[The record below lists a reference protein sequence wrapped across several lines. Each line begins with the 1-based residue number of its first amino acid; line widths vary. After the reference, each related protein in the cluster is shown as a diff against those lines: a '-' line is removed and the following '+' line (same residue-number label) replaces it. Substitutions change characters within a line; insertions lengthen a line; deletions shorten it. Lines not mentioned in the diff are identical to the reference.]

1 MPESL
6 ALSAALN
13 GRRSQALQISTGS
26 QTVQRPT
33 SAAAA
38 YYWGLHKSATSHQNQ
53 KYSPWDQSTQ
63 QLLQKD
69 PGISPLPNM
78 APVEMEHCSTPHPR
92 KKVFDILQWS
102 FGHHQYQQIFWSSQ
116 FLLAAHGKVQAT
128 VHARGS
134 SLATQF
140 GKMDICD
147 DSPPPIPGCCRC
159 QPQLWHVWWESA
171 CILQKKTQ
179 SPRLHRPFQL
189 ASWPNGGNLPFR
201 WPPTHVVECLEVHV
215 SNVKWKKK
223 QRFRRFLANGAIF
236 YQLGN
241 ALPIQH
247 KVHHIGGPVPMPTMS
262 ATRAWQCFRLL
273 RRSTATT
280 SPGRKSSNKFPA
292 QPGLKPRLS
301 HGLWAH
307 CHKWVANGKENTAE
321 AASIGFLVVYW
332 EIHSFML
339 FMLFNSNATSC
350 DQLHGSYL
358 SRTWTLDTNVLQRHQ
373 SIATKSKMDC
383 EWVAW
388 IVHSSFGCKSHQPK
402 WQLWAPLVLS
412 SNGKWKQFD
421 CIHAKMLSKPS
432 TWIHLLGLDINDT
445 VLTASNVPPFL
456 RILKH
461 LLSLVI
467 TGP

>member
-1 MPESL
+1 MVLYGMALVNQNQNWPPPDGSRLIRRRHCPALDAVSGIDVRGKKTPMKAVQLYNFHNHKRKRNNFLPPALKLPDRSACAVPVLLMRPALSCAFTRFTTMCVCVCVGGMQEPPKWFWRAGSQRMPESL

-247 KVHHIGGPVPMPTMS
+247 KVHHIGGPVQCPPCLPPGRGNASDCCVGPRPPLHLDGNLRTS
-262 ATRAWQCFRLL
+262 FQPSQDWSRAYRTVFEH
-273 RRSTATT
+273 TAT
-280 SPGRKSSNKFPA
+280 
-292 QPGLKPRLS
+292 
-301 HGLWAH
+301 
-307 CHKWVANGKENTAE
+307 NG
-321 AASIGFLVVYW
+321 
-332 EIHSFML
+332 
-339 FMLFNSNATSC
+339 
-350 DQLHGSYL
+350 
-358 SRTWTLDTNVLQRHQ
+358 
-373 SIATKSKMDC
+373 
-383 EWVAW
+383 
-388 IVHSSFGCKSHQPK
+388 
-402 WQLWAPLVLS
+402 
-412 SNGKWKQFD
+412 
-421 CIHAKMLSKPS
+421 
-432 TWIHLLGLDINDT
+432 
-445 VLTASNVPPFL
+445 
-456 RILKH
+456 
-461 LLSLVI
+461 
-467 TGP
+467 